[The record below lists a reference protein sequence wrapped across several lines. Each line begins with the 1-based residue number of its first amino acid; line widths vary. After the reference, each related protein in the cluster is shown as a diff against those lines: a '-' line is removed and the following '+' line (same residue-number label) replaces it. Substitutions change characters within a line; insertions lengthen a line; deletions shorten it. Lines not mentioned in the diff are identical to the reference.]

1 MEVHVKATT
10 LAPRGTYSDGII
22 YLRDSNSPKNYPASY
37 HEFKTIP
44 AFSGSVLLE
53 RMLVQCRPK
62 NLVRKIGKIRMDE
75 LDRKII
81 NLLERNGRASNARIA
96 RDVGVSEG
104 TVRRRLKRL
113 ISERIINIIALP
125 DPRKLGYNSEAL
137 IGVQVDPDKV
147 DDVATKMAK
156 LEYTR
161 WVTITTGTYDVFAWA
176 TLQNAE
182 SLGRFLRDEV
192 GGIDGVR
199 RTETFVNLQVMKRE
213 FGIPA

>member
-1 MEVHVKATT
+1 
-10 LAPRGTYSDGII
+10 
-22 YLRDSNSPKNYPASY
+22 
-37 HEFKTIP
+37 
-44 AFSGSVLLE
+44 
-53 RMLVQCRPK
+53 
-62 NLVRKIGKIRMDE
+62 MDE

-81 NLLERNGRASNARIA
+81 SLLERNGRASNARIA

-113 ISERIINIIALP
+113 INEQIINVIALP

-147 DDVATKMAK
+147 DEVATKMAN
-156 LEYTR
+156 LEHTR
-161 WVTITTGTYDVFAWA
+161 WVTVTTGSYDVFAWA
-176 TLQNAE
+176 TLPNAE
-182 SLGRFLRDEV
+182 ALGRFLRDAV
-192 GGIDGVR
+192 GAIDGVR

>member
-1 MEVHVKATT
+1 
-10 LAPRGTYSDGII
+10 
-22 YLRDSNSPKNYPASY
+22 
-37 HEFKTIP
+37 
-44 AFSGSVLLE
+44 
-53 RMLVQCRPK
+53 
-62 NLVRKIGKIRMDE
+62 MDE

-81 NLLERNGRASNARIA
+81 SLLERDGRASNAQIA

-113 ISERIINIIALP
+113 ISEQIINVIALP

-147 DDVATKMAK
+147 DEVASKMAN
-156 LEYTR
+156 LEHTR
-161 WVTITTGTYDVFAWA
+161 WVTITTGSYDVFAWA
-176 TLQNAE
+176 TLPNAE

-192 GGIDGVR
+192 GAIDGVR